1 MDNNNETI
9 AAIATPPGE
18 GGIAIV
24 RLSGSQSKEIVN
36 KLFRSLVHPDSWQPR
51 TAYFGRIFDPD
62 NNVDIDEVLV
72 SWFKA
77 PKSFTAEDIIEIS
90 SHGGVYVTSRILQ
103 LVTRQGARLAE
114 PGEFTKRA
122 FLNGRLDL
130 SQAEAISDL
139 INACSEK
146 SLQIALSQLRGNLSQ
161 NVNEIYQEL
170 LEVLSQVETA
180 IDFPEEGLEFEA
192 RRRLIDKV
200 QGICEKLDNLIR
212 SFDQGKIFREGAK
225 IALTGK
231 PNVGKSS
238 LLNTLLK
245 EDRAIVTPIPGTT
258 RDSLEERIRI
268 KDIHA
273 FIIDTAGFRANPDSI
288 EQEGINRAREILDN
302 SDLVL
307 AVFDGSNPLD
317 DDDQLVMRETGTLPK
332 ITLINKSDLENKLDV
347 NQFPEKFSKSPILK
361 VSAKD
366 QSGINELLEEIY
378 KKVVN
383 DKAVAGEYNIV
394 VRERHRDQ
402 LCRAFESLKIV
413 CDTLL
418 NNLSEEFIAVDINSA
433 LDSLGLILGKT
444 FQEDLLDQI
453 FNDFC
458 IGK

>member
-1 MDNNNETI
+1 MSKINETI

-18 GGIAIV
+18 GGVAIV
-24 RLSGSQSKEIVN
+24 RLSGPRSKEIVG
-36 KLFRSLVHPDSWQPR
+36 KLFRSLVSPDLWKPR
-51 TAYFGRIFDPD
+51 TAYFGRIFDSD
-62 NNVDIDEVLV
+62 KKVDIDEVLV

-103 LVTRQGARLAE
+103 LAICHGARLAE

-130 SQAEAISDL
+130 SQAEAVSDL
-139 INACSEK
+139 IHACSEK

-161 NVNEIYQEL
+161 SVNEIYQEL

-192 RRRLIDKV
+192 RKRLIDKV
-200 QGICEKLDNLIR
+200 QGVCEKLDSLIR

-225 IALTGK
+225 IALAGK

-238 LLNTLLK
+238 LLNTILK

-273 FIIDTAGFRANPDSI
+273 SIIDTAGFRSNPDSI
-288 EQEGINRAREILDN
+288 EQEGIRRAREILEN
-302 SDLVL
+302 ADLVL
-307 AVFDGSNPLD
+307 VVFDGSSSLD
-317 DDDQLVMRETGTLPK
+317 DNDDLVMKEIGALPK
-332 ITLINKSDLENKLDV
+332 ITLINKSDLENRLDAD
-347 NQFPEKFSKSPILK
+347 QFSEEFSKSPILN

-366 QSGINELLEEIY
+366 QSGIKELFDEIY
-378 KKVVN
+378 KKVVS
-383 DKAVAGEYNIV
+383 DKAVAGESSVI

-402 LCRAFESLKIV
+402 LRRAFESLKIV
-413 CDTLL
+413 CDTLS

-433 LDSLGLILGKT
+433 LNSLGLILGKT